1 MKRDTKRFSRR
12 GFAILFFL
20 MGVLGVVWNQQPEV
34 IKAALPLQPSV
45 YCELP
50 LLDHLSMQVLLDV
63 YDNPYDNNLIAD
75 DIQLELYTKRVLPN
89 EWFSSWNIHSL
100 YSGAIAIRSYAL
112 DKKYRWRQLY
122 AGEYGQVYSELCYVG
137 GQWIPCENISSTSSA
152 VDGTYGNY
160 MAMDYNTCIPGTCV
174 TSDAPIEAQHYS
186 ETGNPTQ
193 DLNEEYPY
201 FPCYPYLVAVPDA
214 HMEEGTTMHPGMCQ
228 HGSQYYAD
236 QEQWGF
242 RDILWHYYP
251 PHLASRIGSG
261 APFAG
266 GRIEGDMDGDCD
278 VDVVDIMLVASRWD
292 TQVGDPDYVPFY
304 DSEHDC
310 DIDVVDIM
318 RVAAHWNEFCP

>member
-1 MKRDTKRFSRR
+1 MKQDTKRFSRR

-34 IKAALPLQPSV
+34 IKAAPPLQPSV

-50 LLDHLSMQVLLDV
+50 LLDHLSKAVLFDV

-75 DIQLELYTKRVLPN
+75 DIPLELYTKRVLPN
-89 EWFSSWNIHSL
+89 EWFSSWDTPSL
-100 YSGAIAIRSYAL
+100 RSGAVAIRSYAL
-112 DKKYRWRQLY
+112 DKKYRWRRLY
-122 AGEYGQVYSELCYVG
+122 GEEYGQVYRELCEVE
-137 GQWIPCENISSTSSA
+137 GQWIPCENISSTRWA
-152 VDGTYGNY
+152 VDYTYLRY
-160 MAMDYNTCIPGTCV
+160 MAMDYNTCISGTCV

-193 DLNEEYPY
+193 DLNEDYPY
-201 FPCYPYLVAVPDA
+201 FPCYPYLVAVPDP
-214 HMEEGTTMHPGMCQ
+214 HTEEGTTMHPGLCQ

-236 QEQWGF
+236 HENWSYDQ
-242 RDILWHYYP
+242 ILDHYYTG
-251 PHLASRIGSG
+251 HAYRRIGG
-261 APFAG
+261 AFG
-266 GRIEGDMDGDCD
+266 GRIEGDMDGNCD